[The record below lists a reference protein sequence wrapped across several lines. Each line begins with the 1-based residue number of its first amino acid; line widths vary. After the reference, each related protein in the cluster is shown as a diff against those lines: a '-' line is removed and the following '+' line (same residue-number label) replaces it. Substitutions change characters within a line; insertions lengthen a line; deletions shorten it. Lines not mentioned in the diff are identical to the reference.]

1 MMPAAQADKKSTPK
15 KLASKKKPAKKTS
28 TPKAAPKAAAKSSAK
43 ISSGPAPDKSLSKF
57 VGRPARDFEGK
68 LLVVIDETSEALT
81 ALRFA
86 GVSAKR
92 LKSRVVLLMV
102 LEPATSRHWLGVESI
117 MKEEAREDAM
127 QKMRALAKDIFDY
140 VGITPDIVIREGKK
154 FEQLAGLVGEDSH
167 ITTLVLGV
175 AHDNTPQPLV
185 AKLLSGELE
194 ALGIPVVIV
203 PENISDDM
211 LRKIARII

>member
-1 MMPAAQADKKSTPK
+1 MADAQ
-15 KLASKKKPAKKTS
+15 KKKTAKKTITS
-28 TPKAAPKAAAKSSAK
+28 KAAQKPAPKAAQKSPSKAPSKSPPKSS
-43 ISSGPAPDKSLSKF
+43 LRKF
-57 VGRPARDFEGK
+57 VGRPIRDFQGK

-92 LKSRVVLLMV
+92 LKSNIALLMV
-102 LEPATSRHWLGVESI
+102 LEPATSRHWLGVETI
-117 MKEEAREDAM
+117 MKEEAREEAM
-127 QKMRALAKDIFDY
+127 QKMRALASDIVEY
-140 VGITPDIVIREGKK
+140 VGITPDIVIREGSK
-154 FEQLAGLVGEDSH
+154 FEQVVKLVGEDSH

-175 AHDNTPQPLV
+175 ARDNKPQPLV

-203 PENISDDM
+203 PEDISEN
-211 LRKIARII
+211 LLLKIARIV